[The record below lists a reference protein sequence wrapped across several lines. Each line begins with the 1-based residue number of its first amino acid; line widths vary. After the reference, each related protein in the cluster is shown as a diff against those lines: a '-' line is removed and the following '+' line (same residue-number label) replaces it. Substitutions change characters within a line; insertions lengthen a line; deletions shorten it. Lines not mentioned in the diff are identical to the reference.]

1 MEDKILVCAYVLFYF
16 VFHYLWT
23 IGVRRWCTWIVSL
36 NEVLLEGQEIPSSLE
51 SRKIR
56 LNKGILIRRVN
67 PNLVKTV
74 TTTQNITG
82 SIDIQ
87 KEAHENEILFQ
98 SSFERSF

>member
-1 MEDKILVCAYVLFYF
+1 M
-16 VFHYLWT
+16 
-23 IGVRRWCTWIVSL
+23 
-36 NEVLLEGQEIPSSLE
+36 
-51 SRKIR
+51 
-56 LNKGILIRRVN
+56 RRVN